1 MFDNSAHQVFLEKAY
16 REVFGL
22 LVEVRDYV
30 AGPSKEDGAALLPQD
45 RAMLVHELTK
55 ITRRLTDAMAWLL
68 LQKAVAA
75 EEFATEEAAR
85 YAAGKLSLQAV
96 AEDGADG
103 AVAEDGTGGDLGMLP
118 LVARGQIDRSRRIFA
133 DVKRLEASLRAAA
146 DG

>member
-1 MFDNSAHQVFLEKAY
+1 MFDNYAHQVFLEKAY

-30 AGPSKEDGAALLPQD
+30 AGPSKEDGEALLPQD

-75 EEFATEEAAR
+75 EEITTEEALR
-85 YAAGKLSLQAV
+85 RAAGTLSLEAV

-103 AVAEDGTGGDLGMLP
+103 GAPRRLPVKLSRPSLGGSFFSP
-118 LVARGQIDRSRRIFA
+118 CRENNVNPH
-133 DVKRLEASLRAAA
+133 
-146 DG
+146 